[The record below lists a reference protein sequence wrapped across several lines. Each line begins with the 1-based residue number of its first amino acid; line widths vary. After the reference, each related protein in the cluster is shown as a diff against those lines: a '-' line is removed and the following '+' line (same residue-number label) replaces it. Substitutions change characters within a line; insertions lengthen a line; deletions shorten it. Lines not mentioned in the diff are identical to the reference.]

1 MGSSN
6 GFSEES
12 YSQSKQQT
20 KCLKVVNVM
29 LVLTCVT
36 PKTVRLF
43 IGSDIWPR
51 TGANRGGGGCGD
63 QGTGGGGGQGRG
75 HEDGGGLQSPV

>member
-1 MGSSN
+1 MGNSN

-20 KCLKVVNVM
+20 KCLKVVNAISTFS
-29 LVLTCVT
+29 VLGLTSI
-36 PKTVRLF
+36 KHL
-43 IGSDIWPR
+43 GSDIRPR
-51 TGANRGGGGCGD
+51 EGANQGGGRHGD
-63 QGTGGGGGQGRG
+63 QGAGGCGGQGRG